1 VGRVHDGPV
10 GAFRQDDGC
19 DRLVNRVYLHS
30 PICYRAIC
38 ILIRGACGRLARD
51 RIPVVS
57 FPYGIPTPGKYR
69 VFVQMKRAG
78 RVETGMFEIV
88 VI

>member
-1 VGRVHDGPV
+1 MVCPTQSV
-10 GAFRQDDGC
+10 A
-19 DRLVNRVYLHS
+19 S
-30 PICYRAIC
+30 PA
-38 ILIRGACGRLARD
+38 AMMAMHETKPW
-51 RIPVVS
+51 PVVS

-88 VI
+88 VSLGSL